1 MPETR
6 TSLPRCIAWYEQVKA
21 SKSEEAHSSSL
32 WFIGRRSDQA
42 WWIFDFCLG
51 VSFLRTYRKGQV
63 WGTSRYF
70 QPALYSLRT
79 DRPSNW
85 FMASSAVSPDRQ
97 KRLLEY
103 PMSVMYIPTTPS
115 RHLQPSAFVAVVG
128 WSYSVHGS
136 HSARCSEEIKKAYQR
151 ALPGV
156 EGKYREKEG
165 DQSWIGRQITQ
176 GEQTECACF
185 CNTYAGREE
194 TSVSNVHM
202 RQTKLLCSRIYL
214 FCRSVP
220 KRHQNCC
227 LSACSPR
234 TCRNDAD
241 CPLLAT
247 HLQKRRGVHT

>member
-42 WWIFDFCLG
+42 WWIFDSCLG

-63 WGTSRYF
+63 WGTSRYV

-128 WSYSVHGS
+128 WSYILCTEVT
-136 HSARCSEEIKKAYQR
+136 
-151 ALPGV
+151 P
-156 EGKYREKEG
+156 
-165 DQSWIGRQITQ
+165 Q
-176 GEQTECACF
+176 GA
-185 CNTYAGREE
+185 
-194 TSVSNVHM
+194 
-202 RQTKLLCSRIYL
+202 
-214 FCRSVP
+214 P
-220 KRHQNCC
+220 KR
-227 LSACSPR
+227 S
-234 TCRNDAD
+234 
-241 CPLLAT
+241 
-247 HLQKRRGVHT
+247 KRHTRELYQVSRVSTERRKAARAG